1 MSMWDFGKVFT
12 ARKETVTTEYL
23 GRRLADEIWRDV
35 HSPKDPL
42 PTTYVVWEWLII
54 RAFVASRAVHALLER
69 NVVDRN
75 VVDGTIDAMQAR
87 LCHPAHFKT
96 RYALTAFRAVA
107 ELRYQEY
114 LNAFDVWR
122 TQKDDDQLTR
132 ALASHVLAENADS
145 KEVLDLFIRFAACL
159 RKHNEGLRVNLH
171 FKFNV
176 IAPRTRSL
184 KRAR

>member
-1 MSMWDFGKVFT
+1 MSMWDLGNVFT
-12 ARKETVTTEYL
+12 AARKETVTAEYL
-23 GRRLADEIWRDV
+23 GRRLADEVWRDV
-35 HSPKDPL
+35 RSPKDPL
-42 PTTYVVWEWLII
+42 PTTYVAWEWLII

-75 VVDGTIDAMQAR
+75 VVDRTVRAMQAR

-96 RYALTAFRAVA
+96 RHALTAFRAVA

-132 ALASHVLAENADS
+132 ALASHALTENADS
-145 KEVLDLFIRFAACL
+145 KEVLDLFSRFAACL
-159 RKHNEGLRVNLH
+159 RKHNEGLRINLH

-176 IAPRTRSL
+176 R
-184 KRAR
+184 

>member
-1 MSMWDFGKVFT
+1 MWDFGNVFT
-12 ARKETVTTEYL
+12 ARKETVSAEYL

-35 HSPKDPL
+35 QSPKDPL

-54 RAFVASRAVHALLER
+54 RAFVASRAVHALLEK

-75 VVDGTIDAMQAR
+75 VVDRTIDAMQAR

-96 RYALTAFRAVA
+96 RHALTAFRAVA
-107 ELRYQEY
+107 EMRYQEY

-132 ALASHVLAENADS
+132 ALATHALAEKADS

-159 RKHNEGLRVNLH
+159 RKHNERLRVTLY
-171 FKFNV
+171 FKINV
-176 IAPRTRSL
+176 R
-184 KRAR
+184 